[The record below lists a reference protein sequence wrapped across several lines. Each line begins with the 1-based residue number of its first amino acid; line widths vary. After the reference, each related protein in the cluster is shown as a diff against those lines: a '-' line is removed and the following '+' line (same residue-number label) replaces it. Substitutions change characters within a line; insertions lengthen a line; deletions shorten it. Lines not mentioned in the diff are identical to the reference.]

1 MAGWFKRLF
10 KGGAKDE
17 PPPYEAVKE
26 MARHEKLDVR
36 RDLAARTDVK
46 PEILYFLA
54 EDPAPEVRRLIAGN
68 KTTPA
73 QADLLLASDADLEVR
88 CDLVEKIATLAP
100 GLSADEQDKVRLIT
114 YQALEILARDQ
125 ITRVRQILSEAL
137 KDVADAPPEVI
148 RRLARDAE
156 LVVSGPVL
164 QFSPVLSDEDLLEII
179 DSNPSS
185 GPRGAIAQRDGVTE
199 PVADAIVSTESVE
212 AVALLLANASAQI
225 REETLDW
232 VIDQAPDVEPWHEPL
247 VLRPLLPKRTAAKLA
262 RFVAHNLL
270 QALREREDLDPE
282 VLEEVRR
289 VVEERLEE
297 EPPENVDTH
306 ISTTEEAIKM
316 AKELK
321 GAGKLDEPAIAEAVK
336 SGDREFTMAALA
348 VLAGLKVGVIRSVVT
363 NRSAKGILAVAWKA
377 GLSPKLAE
385 TLQQRLALVPQKDIL
400 KAEGTDYPLDDDA
413 LEWQLDFIKDLG

>member
-10 KGGAKDE
+10 KGGGKDE
-17 PPPYEAVKE
+17 PPPYEAAKE

-36 RDLAARTDVK
+36 RDLAVRTDVK

-68 KTTPA
+68 KTAPA
-73 QADLLLASDADLEVR
+73 QADLLLASDADQEVR

-185 GPRGAIAQRDGVTE
+185 GPLGAISQRDGVTE

-270 QALREREDLDPE
+270 QALKEREDLDPE
-282 VLEEVRR
+282 VLEEVRQ
-289 VVEERLEE
+289 VVERRLEE
-297 EPPENVDTH
+297 EPPEQGKTKE
-306 ISTTEEAIKM
+306 STPAEAKDKVKALM
-316 AKELK
+316 D
-321 GAGKLDEPAIAEAVK
+321 AGKLDEEAVAQAVK

-348 VLAGLKVGVIRSVVT
+348 LRAGLKVEVVRSVVA
-363 NRSAKGILAVAWKA
+363 NRSAKGMLAIAWKA
-377 GLSPKLAE
+377 KLSVKLGE
-385 TLQQRLALVPQKDIL
+385 TLQQRLALVAQKEL
-400 KAEGTDYPLDDDA
+400 LRAEGNEYPLDVSD
-413 LEWQLDFIKDLG
+413 LEWQLDFIKDLS